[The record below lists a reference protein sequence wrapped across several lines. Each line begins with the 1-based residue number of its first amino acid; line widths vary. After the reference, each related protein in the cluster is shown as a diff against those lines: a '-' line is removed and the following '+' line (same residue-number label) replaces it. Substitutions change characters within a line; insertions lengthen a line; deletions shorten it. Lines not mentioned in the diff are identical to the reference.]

1 MEQKTFELKASPTRE
16 RIVGIARRYGLT
28 ADEAEDVAQE
38 VMLRLWA
45 LHHRLN
51 EESMQALATV
61 AARNQCIDRLRSRKT
76 IPLDADIICEEERR
90 IEATDELAWLENRM
104 RQLPG
109 TEYQVLRLRQVEGRP
124 AAEIAR
130 LLGIAESSVPVLL
143 SRARRNLLKKIKE
156 KRR

>member
-1 MEQKTFELKASPTRE
+1 MEQTAFEQQASPTRE
-16 RIVGIARRYGLT
+16 RIVSIARRYGLS
-28 ADEAEDVAQE
+28 ADAAEDVAQE
-38 VMLRLWA
+38 VMLKLWA
-45 LHHRLN
+45 LHERLSA
-51 EESMQALATV
+51 ESMQALATV
-61 AARNQCIDRLRSRKT
+61 ATRNQCIDQLRSRKT
-76 IPLDADIICEEERR
+76 IPLDADIAGEEERR
-90 IEATDELAWLENRM
+90 IEATDELAWLESQMSR
-104 RQLPG
+104 LPG